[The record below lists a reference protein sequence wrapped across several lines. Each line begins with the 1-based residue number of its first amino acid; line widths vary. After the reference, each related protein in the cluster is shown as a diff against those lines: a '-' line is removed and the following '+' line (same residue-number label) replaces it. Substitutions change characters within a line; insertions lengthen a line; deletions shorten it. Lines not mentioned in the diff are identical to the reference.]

1 MFVWLIF
8 DKTLTLLI
16 CLFIYLFVYLFIYLF
31 IYLCIYL
38 SIYLIIY
45 LFIYLFIY
53 FDKENF
59 NIKLLRNITTCRE
72 TVESVRCVV
81 IKMSGF

>member
-1 MFVWLIF
+1 M
-8 DKTLTLLI
+8 
-16 CLFIYLFVYLFIYLF
+16 
-31 IYLCIYL
+31 YL
-38 SIYLIIY
+38 SIYLFNY